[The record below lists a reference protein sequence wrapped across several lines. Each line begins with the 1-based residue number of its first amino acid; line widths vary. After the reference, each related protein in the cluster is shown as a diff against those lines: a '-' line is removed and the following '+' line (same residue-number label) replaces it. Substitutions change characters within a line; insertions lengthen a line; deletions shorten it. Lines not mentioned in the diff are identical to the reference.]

1 MKFPFAQL
9 RQTLQ
14 TLLNIKYRIR
24 NYNNKNKYT
33 ITTSNIIKYIWDNNI
48 NGFCG
53 WSITLDEMTEIP
65 QDMHKKICD
74 KTIRN
79 GAHCL
84 ILVYNGENDS
94 KIHILYKM
102 PKIKDG
108 QTRDYIN
115 ILYKNHPDVKEH
127 IIYAYFI

>member
-1 MKFPFAQL
+1 MGFLIVQL
-9 RQTLQ
+9 LQ
-14 TLLNIKYRIR
+14 TLKNFKYRIR
-24 NYNNKNKYT
+24 NYNNKNT
-33 ITTSNIIKYIWDNNI
+33 ITTSNIIKYIWDNDT
-48 NGFCG
+48 NGFSG

-65 QDMHKKICD
+65 QAMHKKVCD

-84 ILVYNGENDS
+84 ILVHNGENDS
-94 KIHILYKM
+94 KIHILYKI
-102 PKIKDG
+102 PKIKGG

-115 ILYKNHPDVKEH
+115 ILYKNHPNVKEH

>member
-1 MKFPFAQL
+1 MGFSIAQL
-9 RQTLQ
+9 RQTIQ
-14 TLLNIKYRIR
+14 NIKYRIR
-24 NYNNKNKYT
+24 NYNNKNT
-33 ITTSNIIKYIWDNNI
+33 ITTSNIIKYIWDNDT
-48 NGFCG
+48 NGFSG

-65 QDMHKKICD
+65 QAMHKKICN

-84 ILVYNGENDS
+84 ILVHNGENDS

-102 PKIKDG
+102 PKIKGG

-115 ILYKNHPDVKEH
+115 ILYKNHPNVKKH

>member
-1 MKFPFAQL
+1 MGFSIAQL
-9 RQTLQ
+9 RQTIQ
-14 TLLNIKYRIR
+14 NIKYRIR
-24 NYNNKNKYT
+24 NYNNKNT
-33 ITTSNIIKYIWDNNI
+33 ITTSNIIKYIWDNDT
-48 NGFCG
+48 NGFSG

-65 QDMHKKICD
+65 QAMHKKVCD

-102 PKIKDG
+102 PKIKGG

-115 ILYKNHPDVKEH
+115 ILYKNHPNVKKH

>member
-1 MKFPFAQL
+1 MGFSIAQL

-14 TLLNIKYRIR
+14 NIKYKIKHG
-24 NYNNKNKYT
+24 NNINKYT
-33 ITTSNIIKYIWDNNI
+33 ITTSNIIKYTWDDDT
-48 NGFCG
+48 NGFSS

-65 QDMHKKICD
+65 QDMHKKVCD

-84 ILVYNGENDS
+84 ILVQNGENDS
-94 KIHILYKM
+94 KIHTLYKM
-102 PKIKDG
+102 PKIPRG
-108 QTRDYIN
+108 QTRDYVN
-115 ILYKNHPDVKEH
+115 VLFKKYPDVKEH

>member
-1 MKFPFAQL
+1 MGFSIAQL
-9 RQTLQ
+9 RQTIQ
-14 TLLNIKYRIR
+14 NIKYRIR
-24 NYNNKNKYT
+24 NYNNKNT
-33 ITTSNIIKYIWDNNI
+33 ITTSNIIKYIWDNDT
-48 NGFCG
+48 NGFSG

-65 QDMHKKICD
+65 QAMHKKVCD

-102 PKIKDG
+102 PKIKGG

-115 ILYKNHPDVKEH
+115 ILYKNHPNVKEH
-127 IIYAYFI
+127 IIYTYFI

>member
-1 MKFPFAQL
+1 MKFSFAQL
-9 RQTLQ
+9 LQTLQ
-14 TLLNIKYRIR
+14 TLENIKYRIR

-33 ITTSNIIKYIWDNNI
+33 ITTSNIIKYIWDNDT
-48 NGFCG
+48 NGFSG

-65 QDMHKKICD
+65 QAMHKKICD

-102 PKIKDG
+102 PKIKGG

-115 ILYKNHPDVKEH
+115 ILYKNHPNVKEH

>member
-1 MKFPFAQL
+1 MGFLIAQL

-14 TLLNIKYRIR
+14 NIKYRIKHG
-24 NYNNKNKYT
+24 NNINKYT
-33 ITTSNIIKYIWDNNI
+33 ITTSNIIKYTWDDDT
-48 NGFCG
+48 NGFSS

-65 QDMHKKICD
+65 QDMHKKVCD

-84 ILVYNGENDS
+84 ILR
-94 KIHILYKM
+94 
-102 PKIKDG
+102 G
-108 QTRDYIN
+108 QTRDYVN
-115 ILYKNHPDVKEH
+115 VLFKKYPDVKEH